1 MDLWEKAF
9 VIRHLI
15 NYHCCLCTFFRH
27 SIGAYVYVV
36 MLTFFF
42 GNPINAKAMVGIYR
56 IVSGLYKLT
65 IKIIFGQEAF
75 VEFLNEF
82 LRFDLAQAIAAYFLQ
97 TLLFCSRQQF

>member
-1 MDLWEKAF
+1 MYTWL
-9 VIRHLI
+9 
-15 NYHCCLCTFFRH
+15 CLR
-27 SIGAYVYVV
+27 
-36 MLTFFF
+36 FF

-97 TLLFCSRQQF
+97 TLILQQTTILASECLNKSNIPA